1 LNPLRFQDHPQHLQ
15 AIRTAALLAAD
26 PAQAVELHL
35 RLSRSALHAGP
46 HRIPLDPSARI
57 WLVGLGK
64 AAPAMSGA
72 AAEVL
77 GDRLAAGVATAARHG
92 PQGKADPAAAD
103 PPDRVQFILAEH
115 PIPGPGS
122 LHAGQAAAEL
132 LAAVREIDLVVVLVS
147 GGGSALMELP
157 LPGIGLQD
165 LRSLNRQLLA
175 SGADIAEINRVR
187 RALSQIKAG
196 GLARLAWPARAVALI
211 LSDVVGDRLS
221 LVASGPTVLVGRDP
235 AGARRVLEH
244 RGLWLSASDP
254 IRRALEVGRSAGHRA
269 RRPVNVLAG
278 SNRLM
283 LQAAAEAAAGLG
295 FQVRTVSRR
304 LQGEARQVGAR
315 FAARLRRAPPGSC
328 LIMGGETT
336 VTLHGS
342 GRGGRN
348 QELALAASLE
358 LEGTAG
364 TAIMSFASDGVDG
377 PTEAAGAVVHGGL
390 PGLARSL
397 GLDPAAA
404 LADNNSHPV
413 LQAVGALIQTGPT
426 GTNLNDLVVGLAY
439 GPV

>member
-1 LNPLRFQDHPQHLQ
+1 LSSLRFQDHPRHFQ
-15 AIRTAALLAAD
+15 AIRRAALLAAD
-26 PAQAVELHL
+26 PAQAVRRHL

-46 HRIPLDPSARI
+46 HPIPLEPSARI

-72 AAEVL
+72 AAEIL
-77 GDRLAAGVATAARHG
+77 GDRLAAGVATVARHG
-92 PQGKADPAAAD
+92 PQGEVDRAAAN
-103 PPDRVQFILAEH
+103 PPARVQLILAEH
-115 PIPGPGS
+115 PVPGPGS
-122 LHAGQAAAEL
+122 LRAGRAAAEL
-132 LAAVREIDLVVVLVS
+132 LAAVREVDLVVVLVS

-196 GLARLAWPARAVALI
+196 GLARMAWPARVVALI

-221 LVASGPTVLVGRDP
+221 LVASGPTVLVGHDP
-235 AGARRVLEH
+235 AVARQVLE
-244 RGLWLSASDP
+244 RRRLWLSASDP
-254 IRRALEVGRSAGHRA
+254 IRRALEGDRSAGHRA
-269 RRPVNVLAG
+269 RRPVNILVG
-278 SNRLM
+278 SNQLM

-295 FQVRTVSRR
+295 FQVRIVSHRM
-304 LQGEARQVGAR
+304 QGEARQVGAH

-336 VTLHGS
+336 VTLNGS

-358 LEGTAG
+358 LEGAAG
-364 TAIMSFASDGVDG
+364 RAIMSFASDGVDG

-390 PGLARSL
+390 PDLARGL

-404 LADNNSHPV
+404 LADHNSHPA

-439 GPV
+439 GPD

>member
-1 LNPLRFQDHPQHLQ
+1 MSSLRFQDHPRHFQ
-15 AIRTAALLAAD
+15 AIRRAALLAAD
-26 PAQAVELHL
+26 PAQAVRRHL

-46 HRIPLDPSARI
+46 HRIPLEPSARI

-64 AAPAMSGA
+64 AAPAMSRA
-72 AAEVL
+72 AAEIL
-77 GDRLAAGVATAARHG
+77 GDRLAAGLATVALHG
-92 PQGKADPAAAD
+92 PQGEVDPAAAN
-103 PPDRVQFILAEH
+103 PPARVQLILAEH

-122 LHAGQAAAEL
+122 LRAGQAAAQL
-132 LAAVREIDLVVVLVS
+132 LAAVQEVDLVVVLVS

-157 LPGIGLQD
+157 LPGIRLQD

-196 GLARLAWPARAVALI
+196 GLARLARPARAVALI

-221 LVASGPTVLVGRDP
+221 LVASGPTVLVGSDP
-235 AGARRVLEH
+235 AGARQILRR
-244 RGLWLSASDP
+244 RGLWRSASDP
-254 IRRALEVGRSAGHRA
+254 IRRALEGGRSAGHRA
-269 RRPVNVLAG
+269 RRPVNVLVG

-295 FQVRTVSRR
+295 FQVRTVSHRM
-304 LQGEARQVGAR
+304 QGEARLVGAR

-328 LIMGGETT
+328 LVMGGETT

-358 LEGTAG
+358 LEGAAG
-364 TAIMSFASDGVDG
+364 GVIMSFASDGVDG
-377 PTEAAGAVVHGGL
+377 PTKAAGAVVHGGL

-397 GLDPAAA
+397 GIDLAAA
-404 LADNNSHPV
+404 LADNNANPA

-439 GPV
+439 GPD

>member
-1 LNPLRFQDHPQHLQ
+1 M
-15 AIRTAALLAAD
+15 
-26 PAQAVELHL
+26 
-35 RLSRSALHAGP
+35 RLSRSALRAGP

-72 AAEVL
+72 AAEIL
-77 GDRLAAGVATAARHG
+77 GDRLAAGVATVARHG
-92 PQGKADPAAAD
+92 PQGTVDPAAAN

-122 LHAGQAAAEL
+122 LRAGQAAAQL
-132 LAAVREIDLVVVLVS
+132 LAAVREGDLVVVLVS

-157 LPGIGLQD
+157 LPGVDLLVLQ
-165 LRSLNRQLLA
+165 LLNRQLQA

-187 RALSQIKAG
+187 QALSQIKAG
-196 GLARLAWPARAVALI
+196 GLARLARPARAVALI

-221 LVASGPTVLVGRDP
+221 LVASGPTILVGSDP
-235 AGARRVLEH
+235 AGARQVLER
-244 RGLWLSASDP
+244 RGLWGSASGP
-254 IRRALEVGRSAGHRA
+254 IRRALEGGRSAGHRA
-269 RRPVNVLAG
+269 RRPVNVLVG

-283 LQAAAEAAAGLG
+283 LRAAAEAAAGLG
-295 FQVRTVSRR
+295 FQVRTLSHRM
-304 LQGEARQVGAR
+304 QGEARQVGAR
-315 FAARLRRAPPGSC
+315 FAARLRRAPPDSC

-348 QELALAASLE
+348 QELSLAASLE
-358 LEGTAG
+358 LEGAAG
-364 TAIMSFASDGVDG
+364 RAIMSFASDGVDG

-390 PGLARSL
+390 PELARSL

-404 LADNNSHPV
+404 LADNNSHPA

-426 GTNLNDLVVGLAY
+426 GTNLNDLVVGLRYA
-439 GPV
+439 

>member
-1 LNPLRFQDHPQHLQ
+1 MSPLRFQDHPQHFL
-15 AIRTAALLAAD
+15 AIRRAALLAAD
-26 PAQAVELHL
+26 PAQAVKRHL

-46 HRIPLDPSARI
+46 HRIPLEPSARI

-64 AAPAMSGA
+64 AAPAMCRA
-72 AAEVL
+72 AAVVL
-77 GDRLAAGVATAARHG
+77 GDRLAAGVATVALHG
-92 PQGKADPAAAD
+92 PQGEVDPAAAD
-103 PPDRVQFILAEH
+103 PPDRVRFILAEH

-122 LHAGQAAAEL
+122 LRAGQAAAEL
-132 LAAVREIDLVVVLVS
+132 LAAVREIDLVIVLVS

-157 LPGIGLQD
+157 LPGIGVQD

-187 RALSQIKAG
+187 RTLSQIKAG
-196 GLARLAWPARAVALI
+196 GLARLARPARVVALI

-235 AGARRVLEH
+235 AGARQVLER

-254 IRRALEVGRSAGHRA
+254 IRRALEVGRSAGHQA
-269 RRPVNVLAG
+269 SRPMNVLVG

-295 FQVRTVSRR
+295 FQVRIVSRR
-304 LQGEARQVGAR
+304 MQGEARQVGAR

-342 GRGGRN
+342 GSGGRN
-348 QELALAASLE
+348 QELALAASLD
-358 LEGTAG
+358 LEGAAG

-404 LADNNSHPV
+404 LANNNSHPA
-413 LQAVGALIQTGPT
+413 LQAVGALIHTGPT

>member
-1 LNPLRFQDHPQHLQ
+1 MSSLRFQDHPHHLQ
-15 AIRTAALLAAD
+15 TIRRAALQAAD
-26 PAQAVELHL
+26 PADAVRGHL
-35 RLSRSALHAGP
+35 RLGRSALQAGP
-46 HRIPLDPSARI
+46 HRLPLEPSARI
-57 WLVGLGK
+57 WLIGLGK

-72 AAEVL
+72 AAGVL

-103 PPDRVQFILAEH
+103 PPDRVQFIPAEH

-122 LHAGQAAAEL
+122 LRAGRAAAGL
-132 LAAVREIDLVVVLVS
+132 LSAAREGDLVLVLVS

-196 GLARLAWPARAVALI
+196 GLARLARPALAVALI

-235 AGARRVLEH
+235 AGARQVLER

-254 IRRALEVGRSAGHRA
+254 IRRALEVGRSAGHQA
-269 RRPVNVLAG
+269 RRPVNLLVG

-295 FQVRTVSRR
+295 FQVRILSRR
-304 LQGEARQVGAR
+304 MQGEARQVGIR
-315 FAARLRRAPPGSC
+315 FAARLRKAPPGSC

-336 VTLHGS
+336 VTLHGT

-348 QELALAASLE
+348 QELALAAGLE
-358 LEGTAG
+358 LEGAAG
-364 TAIMSFASDGVDG
+364 RAIMSFASDGVDG
-377 PTEAAGAVVHGGL
+377 PTDAAGAVVHGGL
-390 PGLARSL
+390 PGMARSL
-397 GLDPAAA
+397 GLDLDAA
-404 LADNNSHPV
+404 LEANNAYPV
-413 LQAVGALIQTGPT
+413 LQAVGALIHTGPT
-426 GTNLNDLVVGLAY
+426 GTNLNDLVVGLAF

>member
-1 LNPLRFQDHPQHLQ
+1 MGALLFKDHISHLR
-15 AIRTAALLAAD
+15 AIRQAALQAAD
-26 PAQAVELHL
+26 PAQAVRRHL

-46 HRIPLDPSARI
+46 HRIPLEPSARI

-64 AAPAMSGA
+64 AAPAMSRA
-72 AAEVL
+72 AAEIL
-77 GDRLAAGVATAARHG
+77 GDRLAAGVATVALHG
-92 PQGKADPAAAD
+92 PQGEVDPAAAN
-103 PPDRVQFILAEH
+103 PPARVQLILAEH

-122 LHAGQAAAEL
+122 LRAGQAAAQL
-132 LAAVREIDLVVVLVS
+132 LAAVQEVDLVVVLVS

-157 LPGIGLQD
+157 LPGIRLQD

-196 GLARLAWPARAVALI
+196 GLARLARPARAVALI

-235 AGARRVLEH
+235 AGARQVLER

-254 IRRALEVGRSAGHRA
+254 IRRALEVGRSAGHQA
-269 RRPVNVLAG
+269 RRPVNVLVG

-295 FQVRTVSRR
+295 FQVRIVSRR
-304 LQGEARQVGAR
+304 MQGEARQVGAG

-336 VTLHGS
+336 VTLLGS

-348 QELALAASLE
+348 QELALAASLD
-358 LEGTAG
+358 LEGAAG

-404 LADNNSHPV
+404 LANNNSHPA
-413 LQAVGALIQTGPT
+413 LQAVGALIHTGPT

-439 GPV
+439 GPD

>member
-1 LNPLRFQDHPQHLQ
+1 MSSLRFRDHPRHFQ
-15 AIRTAALLAAD
+15 AIRRAALLAAD
-26 PAQAVELHL
+26 PAQAVRRHL
-35 RLSRSALHAGP
+35 RLERSALHAGP
-46 HRIPLDPSARI
+46 HRLPLEPSARI
-57 WLVGLGK
+57 WLIGLGK

-77 GDRLAAGVATAARHG
+77 GDRLAAGVATVARHG
-92 PQGKADPAAAD
+92 PLGEVDPAAAS
-103 PPDRVQFILAEH
+103 PPARVQLILAEH

-122 LHAGQAAAEL
+122 LRAGQAAAEL

-157 LPGIGLQD
+157 LPGISLEDLQ
-165 LRSLNRQLLA
+165 SINQMLLA
-175 SGADIAEINRVR
+175 SGAWIGPVNRAR

-196 GLARLAWPARAVALI
+196 GLARMAWPARVVALI
-211 LSDVVGDRLS
+211 LSDVVDDRLS
-221 LVASGPTVLVGRDP
+221 LVASGPTVLGPRRSATGRE
-235 AGARRVLEH
+235 ALQH
-244 RGLWLSASDP
+244 IGLWPMVPDS
-254 IRRALEVGRSAGHRA
+254 IRRSLLRPRSRSRSA
-269 RRPVNVLAG
+269 RRPVNLLVG

-283 LQAAAEAAAGLG
+283 LQAAAETAAGLG
-295 FQVRTVSRR
+295 FQVRTLSHRM
-304 LQGEARQVGAR
+304 QGEARQVGAR
-315 FAARLRRAPPGSC
+315 FAARLRRTRPGSC

-358 LEGTAG
+358 LEGAMG
-364 TAIMSFASDGVDG
+364 RAIMSFASDGVDG

-397 GLDPAAA
+397 GLDLAAA
-404 LADNNSHPV
+404 LADNNANPA

>member
-1 LNPLRFQDHPQHLQ
+1 MQKVLTPVLP
-15 AIRTAALLAAD
+15 
-26 PAQAVELHL
+26 
-35 RLSRSALHAGP
+35 GP
-46 HRIPLDPSARI
+46 
-57 WLVGLGK
+57 
-64 AAPAMSGA
+64 
-72 AAEVL
+72 
-77 GDRLAAGVATAARHG
+77 AGVATAARHG
-92 PQGKADPAAAD
+92 PQGEVDPAAAD
-103 PPDRVQFILAEH
+103 PPDRVRFILAEH

-122 LHAGQAAAEL
+122 LRAGQAAAEL
-132 LAAVREIDLVVVLVS
+132 LAAVRETDLAVVLVS

-196 GLARLAWPARAVALI
+196 GLARLARPARVVALI

-235 AGARRVLEH
+235 AGARQVLER

-254 IRRALEVGRSAGHRA
+254 IRRALEVGRSAGHQA
-269 RRPVNVLAG
+269 RRPVNVLVG

-295 FQVRTVSRR
+295 FQVRIVSRR
-304 LQGEARQVGAR
+304 MQGEARQVGTR

-336 VTLHGS
+336 VTLLGS

-348 QELALAASLE
+348 QELALAASLD
-358 LEGTAG
+358 LEGAAG

-404 LADNNSHPV
+404 LADNNSHPA
-413 LQAVGALIQTGPT
+413 LQAVGALIHTGPT

>member
-1 LNPLRFQDHPQHLQ
+1 MSTLRFQDHPRHFQ
-15 AIRTAALLAAD
+15 AIRRAALLAAD
-26 PAQAVELHL
+26 PAQAVRHHL

-46 HRIPLDPSARI
+46 YRITLDPSARI

-72 AAEVL
+72 AAEIL
-77 GDRLAAGVATAARHG
+77 GDRLAAGVVTVARHG
-92 PQGKADPAAAD
+92 PQGEVDPAAAN
-103 PPDRVQFILAEH
+103 PPARVQLILAEH
-115 PIPGPGS
+115 PVPGPGS
-122 LHAGQAAAEL
+122 LRAGQAAAQL
-132 LAAVREIDLVVVLVS
+132 LAAVQDVDLVVVLVS

-157 LPGIGLQD
+157 LPGIRLQD
-165 LRSLNRQLLA
+165 LRSLNRELLA

-196 GLARLAWPARAVALI
+196 GLARLARPARAVALI

-221 LVASGPTVLVGRDP
+221 LVASGPTVLVGSDP
-235 AGARRVLEH
+235 AGARQILQR
-244 RGLWLSASDP
+244 RGLWRSASDP
-254 IRRALEVGRSAGHRA
+254 IRRALEGGRSAGHRA
-269 RRPVNVLAG
+269 RRPVNVLVG

-295 FQVRTVSRR
+295 FQVRSVSHRM
-304 LQGEARQVGAR
+304 QGEARQVGAR

-336 VTLHGS
+336 VSLHGS

-358 LEGTAG
+358 LEGAAG
-364 TAIMSFASDGVDG
+364 RAIMSFASDGVDG
-377 PTEAAGAVVHGGL
+377 PTEAAGAVIHSGL
-390 PGLARSL
+390 PILARGL
-397 GLDPAAA
+397 GLDLSAA
-404 LADNNSHPV
+404 LADNNANPA

-439 GPV
+439 GPD